1 VSGLSVSAHRATH
14 FGFAANIVAAML
26 PDEKLSA
33 LAEVQPKL
41 HGAVDR
47 IISAYYDLKKLE

>member
-1 VSGLSVSAHRATH
+1 VQILTSGIESAGHSLAK
-14 FGFAANIVAAML
+14 L

-33 LAEVQPKL
+33 LAEVHPKL

-47 IISAYYDLKKLE
+47 IISAYYDPKKLE